1 MASFRYA
8 FRDTFRLLF
17 RHWGLS
23 LLTLLT
29 AASVLYILGFASLF
43 AMNMRYMI
51 SRIEGALVVQAYMKR
66 GETAEQALELVRSSP
81 LVLSVRAIS
90 PEEALERLR
99 AKLGNQA
106 RAVTLLGENPLP
118 WSLEIQVQRAEHI
131 TPLVRDL
138 MVLPSIEEVLYAGK
152 LVERLATISR
162 ASSAVS
168 GIILMLTLLIS
179 TLVIFNTIRIAI
191 YSRKEEIEVMLLIGA
206 TSTYISL
213 PFVIQ
218 GMLLGAGGAI
228 LAIFGLW
235 STYSSAIEAIR
246 STLAF
251 VDIID
256 NRRILAQFYVF
267 LFAAG
272 ATTGWMCSWLAVH
285 RFTSQSMRSR

>member
-106 RAVTLLGENPLP
+106 QAVTLLGENPLP

-138 MVLPSIEEVLYAGK
+138 MVIPSIEEVLYAGK

-162 ASSAVS
+162 TSSAVS
-168 GIILMLTLLIS
+168 GIILLLTLLIS